1 MSKDDFGDRM
11 KSYEEIE
18 TARRFIPL
26 LPVYARLDG
35 RAFSTFTRGLAR
47 PYDQRITTI
56 MQETT
61 KYLVKET
68 QAIIGYTQS
77 DEINLLWIQDSP
89 YTKMFFDGKI
99 QKIVSV
105 LAGMASAEFI
115 ISCLESEEDIRMRAI
130 KYTPA
135 FDCRV
140 FQLPNQAEATNV
152 ILWREKDATKNA
164 ISMAARAY
172 YSHTELQNKTSSEM
186 QEMLFQKGVNFNDYP
201 AFFKRGSFIRRVVT
215 EKSLTEQ
222 EFLCIPEKNRP
233 EVGQTFS
240 RFNVE
245 RIDMP
250 NFTKVKNRE
259 AVIFDRAQPETGDQL

>member
-11 KSYEEIE
+11 KNYEGIE
-18 TARRFIPL
+18 TGRRFVPL
-26 LPVYARLDG
+26 LPIYARLDG
-35 RAFSTFTRGLAR
+35 RAFSTFTRGLER

-61 KYLVKET
+61 KYLIKET
-68 QAIIGYTQS
+68 NAIIGYTQS
-77 DEINLLWIQDSP
+77 DEISLLWLQDCP
-89 YTKMFFDGKI
+89 YSQMFFGGKI

-105 LAGMASAEFI
+105 LAGMASAKFTI
-115 ISCLESEEDIRMRAI
+115 FCLESGEDMRMRAI

-140 FQLPNQAEATNV
+140 FQLPNKEEAANTL
-152 ILWREKDATKNA
+152 LWREKDATKNA

-172 YSHTELQNKTSSEM
+172 YKSSELQNKTSSEM
-186 QEMLFQKGVNFNDYP
+186 QEMLFQKGINFNDYP
-201 AFFKRGSFIRRVVT
+201 AFFKRGSFFRKVVT
-215 EKSLTEQ
+215 EKSLTDE
-222 EFLCIPEKNRP
+222 ELLRIPKENRP
-233 EVGQTFS
+233 ETGETFS
-240 RFNVE
+240 RFVVE

-259 AVIFDRAQPETGDQL
+259 AVIFNQGQPET